1 MSTKEDKK
9 ISHEGALDS
18 GLEGDS
24 VPLDLELPPCTIEDV
39 DRSLFNLLNEQL
51 PFQYEHKGAQKRVPV
66 IFATGE
72 RFAVLRRNEPLRDK
86 SGALILPLISLMRTG
101 INQEPSP
108 SVGPHHR
115 GPVKIRRKIDK
126 SSSIYKRLVNVENFI
141 NSDDHAHP
149 SSEITPSGTD
159 PARVSRRNATSSPDG
174 IAPKG
179 MPVPNFADN
188 IYETIVM
195 PAVKYFTASYEIT
208 FWCQYTSQMN
218 DMISAMMSMYQDNN
232 KRTFRLETDKGYW
245 FVGYTG
251 AELNPQENFDDFSD
265 DERLVKYTFS
275 ISVNG
280 YQVAPD
286 YPGAPIVLRRHIS
299 AAQITFELEDN
310 VPSAGLP
317 MTALSGQADA
327 FLLED
332 LATVDDPLPGQAIGG
347 NGLSASRTATGE
359 NIPGGAYSG
368 VGTSGVGNPGNR
380 PSAVESVG
388 GSVAGQENNPIVEY
402 QKHPIT
408 GEMVLVRTKR
418 VSRNT
423 RKGETVHRVLNPEN
437 LGNINND

>member
-9 ISHEGALDS
+9 ISHQGALDS

-101 INQEPSP
+101 INQEPTP
-108 SVGPHHR
+108 TNGPHHR

-126 SSSIYKRLVNVENFI
+126 SSSIYKRLVNVEGFA

-149 SSEITPSGTD
+149 SSELTPSGTD
-159 PARVSRRNATSSPDG
+159 PGRVAKRGGTAPVDG
-174 IAPKG
+174 LAPKG
-179 MPVPNFADN
+179 MPTSNFADN

-195 PAVKYFTASYEIT
+195 PAVKYFTSSYEVT
-208 FWCQYTSQMN
+208 FWCQYTTQMN
-218 DMISAMMSMYQDNN
+218 NMISAMMSMYQDNN

-251 AELNPQENFDDFSD
+251 AELSPQENFDDFSD
-265 DERLVKYTFS
+265 DERLVKYTFTV
-275 ISVNG
+275 SVNG
-280 YQVAPD
+280 YQIAPD
-286 YPGAPIVLRRHIS
+286 YPGAPVVLRRHIS
-299 AAQITFELEDN
+299 AAQISFELEDN
-310 VPSAGLP
+310 VPSPGLP
-317 MTALSGQADA
+317 MTALSGEPDA

-332 LATVDDPLPGQAIGG
+332 IATVSDPLPGQAIGG
-347 NGLSASRTATGE
+347 TGLLASRTATGE
-359 NIPGGAYSG
+359 TMPGGAYSG
-368 VGTSGVGNPGNR
+368 VSTAGVGAPGR
-380 PSAVESVG
+380 SPSVETVG
-388 GSVAGQENNPIVEY
+388 GSTAGQQNDAIVEY
-402 QKHPIT
+402 QRHPIT

-418 VSRNT
+418 VSRNS